1 MRVIAK
7 VRALEDV
14 GISITKG
21 KIYEVKREGTF
32 LGEKMYAIVDDEE
45 DGAYLYKPELFE
57 VVEK

>member
-1 MRVIAK
+1 MK

-32 LGEKMYAIVDDEE
+32 MGEKMYAIVDDEE
-45 DGAYLYKPELFE
+45 DGAYLYSPKLFE
-57 VVEK
+57 VVEE

>member
-1 MRVIAK
+1 MRVIA
-7 VRALEDV
+7 LENIDMCL
-14 GISITKG
+14 TKG

-57 VVEK
+57 VVEE